1 MSNGRTNG
9 KILTTTTRHTIV
21 QSIIDSLPF
30 LSGKEQQ
37 ETNESSNDDDDDED
51 EDEDEDE
58 LR

>member
-21 QSIIDSLPF
+21 QSIIDSLPC
-30 LSGKEQQ
+30 LSVQ
-37 ETNESSNDDDDDED
+37 ETNESSNDDDDDDDD
-51 EDEDEDE
+51 EEDE

>member
-1 MSNGRTNG
+1 MSNGRTHG

-51 EDEDEDE
+51 EDEDE

>member
-37 ETNESSNDDDDDED
+37 ETNESSNDDDD

>member
-37 ETNESSNDDDDDED
+37 ETNESSNDDDDDD